1 MNGDAILVTGASG
14 FIGGHVARWLHA
26 EGIPVLATGRNRT
39 ALAQLERDGIR
50 CVDADLACDPLDPL
64 LCGVKRI
71 VHAAA
76 LSTPW
81 GPRDA
86 FIRANVTATERLLQ
100 AAARQGITHVVHL
113 GSPSIYFRPQDQLQL
128 DECFQP
134 PTRWITHYAES
145 KWLSEEVVRH
155 ACSASVMTGV
165 ILRPRAVFGAGDAA
179 IFPRIVQRA
188 GKGRFPLVNG
198 GRAIIDITAVE
209 NVVQAVWR
217 ALQSAPTD
225 DVPALNISN
234 GEPLPVKT
242 ILDRLFDALG
252 MRVQYRNVPRGLGMA
267 LAGVLEGIAKA
278 LPGQPEP
285 PVSRYT
291 LGVLAYSQTLDIASA
306 RRHLGYQPT
315 LGVLEGIDRF
325 AQQWRAHARA

>member
-1 MNGDAILVTGASG
+1 MNGDPVLVTGASG

-26 EGIPVLATGRNRT
+26 EGIPVLATGRNPD
-39 ALAQLERDGIR
+39 ALARLQRAGIR
-50 CVDADLACDPLDPL
+50 CVAADLACDPLDPL
-64 LCGVKRI
+64 LRGAERI

-86 FIRANVTATERLLQ
+86 FIRANVIATERLLQ
-100 AAARQGITHVVHL
+100 AAVRHGVAHVVHL
-113 GSPSIYFRPQDQLQL
+113 GSPSIYFRAQDQL
-128 DECFQP
+128 DVPEAFQP
-134 PTRWITHYAES
+134 PSRWITHYAES
-145 KWLSEEVVRH
+145 KWLSEGVVRH
-155 ACSASVMTGV
+155 ACTASGMTGV

-188 GKGRFPLVNG
+188 AKGTFPLVNG
-198 GRAIIDITAVE
+198 GRALIDLTAVE

-217 ALQSAPTD
+217 ALRSAPTN
-225 DVPALNISN
+225 DVSAFNISN

-242 ILDRLFDALG
+242 ILDRLFDASGL
-252 MRVQYRNVPRGLGMA
+252 RVQYRNVPRGPGMA
-267 LAGVLEGIAKA
+267 LAGVIEGIAKA

-291 LGVLAYSQTLDIASA
+291 LGVLAYSQTLDIAAA
-306 RRHLGYQPT
+306 RRELGYQPT

-325 AQQWRAHARA
+325 VQEWRADASA